1 MVMPVPVAVAAV
13 ARLIAS
19 KGVREAVKKYGKKA
33 VDEAK
38 KHVDDFKTKP
48 TPGQKKINPVT
59 KSQRANRET
68 LRRSAGTGA
77 VVGGAAALGAKA
89 LTEGD
94 KPKAKAKPKKSST
107 PSGPPKAKAKPKSTP
122 SGPPKAKKKAEKGT
136 RVVGDKTGVKVYKDG
151 KLVSNRK
158 KKK

>member
-77 VVGGAAALGAKA
+77 VVGGGAALGAKA

-94 KPKAKAKPKKSST
+94 K
-107 PSGPPKAKAKPKSTP
+107 PKAKAKPKSTP

>member
-1 MVMPVPVAVAAV
+1 MPVPVAVAAV

-77 VVGGAAALGAKA
+77 VVGGGAALGAKA

-94 KPKAKAKPKKSST
+94 K
-107 PSGPPKAKAKPKSTP
+107 PKAKAKPKSTP

>member
-1 MVMPVPVAVAAV
+1 MPVPVAVAAV

>member
-1 MVMPVPVAVAAV
+1 MPVPVAVAVV

-38 KHVDDFKTKP
+38 KHFDDFKTKP

-77 VVGGAAALGAKA
+77 VVGGGAALGAKA
-89 LTEGD
+89 LTEGG
-94 KPKAKAKPKKSST
+94 KPKAKAKPKST

-122 SGPPKAKKKAEKGT
+122 SGPPKAKKKVEKGT
-136 RVVGDKTGVKVYKDG
+136 RVVGDKTGVRVYKDG

-158 KKK
+158 KK

>member
-1 MVMPVPVAVAAV
+1 MPLPVAAV
-13 ARLIAS
+13 ATVARFIAS
-19 KGVREAVKKYGKKA
+19 KGVHKAVKEFGKKA

-89 LTEGD
+89 LSESD
-94 KPKAKAKPKKSST
+94 KPKPKPKAKPKAKA
-107 PSGPPKAKAKPKSTP
+107 KSTP
-122 SGPPKAKKKAEKGT
+122 SGPPPAKKKAEKGT